1 MRAEHILVAS
11 VAVFAFIIL
20 ATVVSNIAFY
30 LRLKRYEPTTWQLL
44 GAPMPFVN
52 LDMYNFTTVRNFLIA
67 REHRKLRDPMS
78 AMLGSM
84 MLFFDRLFLGFIV
97 LAAIV
102 VGYIVLFVDP

>member
-1 MRAEHILVAS
+1 MRAEHFLIALVAMF
-11 VAVFAFIIL
+11 VFIIL
-20 ATVVSNIAFY
+20 GTMVSNIAFY
-30 LRLKRYEPTTWQLL
+30 IRLKRHEPTTWQLL

-67 REHRKLRDPMS
+67 REHRKLQDRMS
-78 AMLGSM
+78 AKLGSI
-84 MLFFDRLFLGFIV
+84 MLLFDRLLLSFIV